1 MGVAPHRAPHSTQ
14 RPGPPQRAGAS
25 SRYRLYL
32 VVGPGEVLPAEN
44 AARGRDLSEQAV
56 HSAAAHPLRD
66 PLFGRALCMVEQTVC
81 LKLVYLSTIIWLIR
95 MAEDVGLWGYF
106 KV

>member
-1 MGVAPHRAPHSTQ
+1 M
-14 RPGPPQRAGAS
+14 
-25 SRYRLYL
+25 
-32 VVGPGEVLPAEN
+32 VGPGEVLPAEN

-66 PLFGRALCMVEQTVC
+66 PLFGRTFCMVEQTVC

-106 KV
+106 KVDIFTQIIKVKTYCMFSRILGAKFQ